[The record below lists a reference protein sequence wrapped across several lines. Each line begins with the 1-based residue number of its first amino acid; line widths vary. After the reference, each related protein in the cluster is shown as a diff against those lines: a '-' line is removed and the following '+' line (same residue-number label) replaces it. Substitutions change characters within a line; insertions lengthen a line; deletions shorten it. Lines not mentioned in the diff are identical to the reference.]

1 MGEAATKTDAAI
13 LKVSEET
20 FIDEYLDTDIYL
32 NENKH
37 LGIKAGQLEMEF
49 KLSADESELMMRN
62 RHSGI
67 SKLLKDKFESQW
79 HKTAW
84 RKDGGF
90 LRFSL
95 RLPDR
100 PVVLKPDMVQEIMP
114 GQAVSA
120 YCSIPLSVE
129 LAVSGSRLAEYP
141 LTVLSKT
148 WFGEPDE
155 GVLGYSLKGQVL
167 SSMEKLPASRIQA
180 VCAIEIENRA
190 AEMLRFERL
199 CLRTEYMGLFRHKGE
214 ALPETSKCK
223 LIYAGQDRMGKIS
236 YLNPG
241 GKNCTVISPPQQKQ
255 SQGLMFKSFK
265 TI

>member
-1 MGEAATKTDAAI
+1 MDEQAVKTEAAM

-20 FIDEYLDTDIYL
+20 FIAEYLDTDIYL
-32 NENKH
+32 NADKH
-37 LGIKAGQLEMEF
+37 LGIKAGQFEMEL
-49 KLSADESELMMRN
+49 KLSADESELLMRN
-62 RHSGI
+62 RYSGI

-84 RKDGGF
+84 RKDGGSI
-90 LRFSL
+90 RFSL

-114 GQAVSA
+114 GQVVSA
-120 YCSIPLSVE
+120 YCSIPLSVQ
-129 LAVSGSRLAEYP
+129 LAVCGSRLAEYP

-155 GVLGYSLKGQVL
+155 GVSGYSLKGQVL
-167 SSMEKLPASRIQA
+167 ASMDKLSLSRIQA
-180 VCAIEIENRA
+180 VCAIEIENHA

-199 CLRTEYMGLFRHKGE
+199 CLRTEYMGLFR
-214 ALPETSKCK
+214 PEGDCIPATSKCR
-223 LIYAGQDRMGKIS
+223 LIYAGRDRMSKIS

-241 GKNCTVISPPQQKQ
+241 GRTLSPPQLKQ
-255 SQGLMFKSFK
+255 IQSLTFKSFK
-265 TI
+265 IV